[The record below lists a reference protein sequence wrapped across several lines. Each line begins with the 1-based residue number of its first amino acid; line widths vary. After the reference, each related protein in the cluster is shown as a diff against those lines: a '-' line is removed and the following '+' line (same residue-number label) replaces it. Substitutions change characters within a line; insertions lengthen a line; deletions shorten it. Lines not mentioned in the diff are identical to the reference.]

1 MTENNIKF
9 SVIMPCYNSEQY
21 VKKAIDSIL
30 NQTYGN
36 WELIAV
42 NDGSADSSFK
52 LLEKASFQD
61 ERIRVIPTEHQNAGA
76 ARNIGLKAA
85 RGRYIC
91 FLDVDDGYDQALL
104 RECVDVLDGTGAGSP
119 TKSSGCLIR
128 IMSAE
133 ATLSPDRF
141 CFPKYTSKDLS

>member
-42 NDGSADSSFK
+42 NDGSADSTPEI
-52 LLEKASFQD
+52 L
-61 ERIRVIPTEHQNAGA
+61 
-76 ARNIGLKAA
+76 
-85 RGRYIC
+85 
-91 FLDVDDGYDQALL
+91 
-104 RECVDVLDGTGAGSP
+104 
-119 TKSSGCLIR
+119 
-128 IMSAE
+128 AE
-133 ATLSPDRF
+133 ASL
-141 CFPKYTSKDLS
+141 KDSRIKVFTKENG